1 MLKKIDNIYF
11 QCLLFTLLWQLVLFV
26 LYIANLITYNPLIE
40 LSDILPNFFFILFL
54 SLVFLSPLFAFFII
68 LIIYICGVILYFY
81 TRQNLTLGQISNLPE
96 LILIF
101 SPISFLIIILL
112 IIFIYFLLKF
122 SRSVNFVKLN
132 SKLRFFQIG
141 ICLFLLSILYFSTKI
156 YFPIIAKHNT
166 ENFNKFAT
174 WKHGGQL
181 YSIIYHFAERK
192 NMMMTLDK
200 ISGEVTPQL
209 NFTDK
214 PKSDLIMIVLL
225 ESFVPRSDIE
235 PKNFKPFLND
245 LGYKSI
251 ILESPAYG
259 GYSAASEFEILC
271 GVPELQPL
279 GDMSFNYFGGK
290 NIKFCLPSL
299 LSEYNFQTISITG
312 TKSHFHNAKNAYP
325 TLGFEKNISKDDLI
339 NDDFDGIHPSDES
352 MFERAYNEIL
362 VRKKDNLFLYLFTA
376 AGHSPYELNPIK
388 RPRLSDDK
396 YFDRISYTEEE
407 LKEFLKKI
415 NLLELEISIII
426 ASDHAARSSK
436 LNRNRKL
443 LNVWYKSNVL
453 DDFNK
458 NCSQY
463 FEISKFF
470 TGQNCN
476 IIKKNNNEI
485 IGRSVNFP
493 FYNENKSLILK
504 LIKNSQK

>member
-1 MLKKIDNIYF
+1 MLKKINNIYF

-192 NMMMTLDK
+192 NIMMTLDK

-245 LGYKSI
+245 LGYKSV

-279 GDMSFNYFGGK
+279 GDISFNYFG
-290 NIKFCLPSL
+290 
-299 LSEYNFQTISITG
+299 
-312 TKSHFHNAKNAYP
+312 
-325 TLGFEKNISKDDLI
+325 
-339 NDDFDGIHPSDES
+339 
-352 MFERAYNEIL
+352 
-362 VRKKDNLFLYLFTA
+362 
-376 AGHSPYELNPIK
+376 
-388 RPRLSDDK
+388 
-396 YFDRISYTEEE
+396 
-407 LKEFLKKI
+407 
-415 NLLELEISIII
+415 
-426 ASDHAARSSK
+426 
-436 LNRNRKL
+436 
-443 LNVWYKSNVL
+443 
-453 DDFNK
+453 
-458 NCSQY
+458 
-463 FEISKFF
+463 
-470 TGQNCN
+470 
-476 IIKKNNNEI
+476 
-485 IGRSVNFP
+485 
-493 FYNENKSLILK
+493 
-504 LIKNSQK
+504 